1 MTRAPL
7 VFALAVILPLG
18 VYTKFYRG
26 PGASWINDP
35 LGSILYEIAWCL
47 VIALAVRRWRPRPIA
62 FAVFAATCILEVLQ
76 LWHPPFLEWLRSF
89 FLGRLV
95 LGTTFVWSD
104 FAWYAVGSVTAY
116 GLLTLHSRRRFA
128 RS

>member
-1 MTRAPL
+1 MTRIAL
-7 VFALAVILPLG
+7 ALAVIIPLG

-26 PGASWINDP
+26 PGAAWINDP
-35 LGSILYEIAWCL
+35 LGSILYEVAWCL
-47 VIALAVRRWRPRPIA
+47 FAALLLRARPMPIA
-62 FAVFAATCILEVLQ
+62 VSVFAATCILEILQ

-104 FAWYAVGSVTAY
+104 FAWYAVGSATGYA
-116 GLLTLHSRRRFA
+116 LLKLLSANRR
-128 RS
+128 

>member
-1 MTRAPL
+1 MTRIAL
-7 VFALAVILPLG
+7 ALAVIVPLG

-26 PGASWINDP
+26 PGALWVNDP

-47 VIALAVRRWRPRPIA
+47 VAALAVRRGCPALIA
-62 FAVFAATCILEVLQ
+62 VVVFAGACILEVFQ

-95 LGTTFVWSD
+95 LGTDFVWSD
-104 FAWYAVGSVTAY
+104 FAWYAVGSAAGY
-116 GLLTLHSRRRFA
+116 ALLTLLLNVRRKP
-128 RS
+128 